1 MAGIYIHIPFCNKKC
16 YYCDFYSLANLKNKD
31 VFIDALLKEVL
42 LQKDYFENEKIET
55 LYFGGGTPSVLCI
68 EDLSKII
75 DKIYK
80 TFDLSELKE
89 FTIEAN
95 PEDLTE
101 KYINDI
107 NKLGVNRL
115 SVGIQSFFDNDL
127 KLMNRNH
134 TAEQSKKAIENIL
147 LSDIKNF
154 SLDLIYGLPNSDIKK
169 WEKNITEAIKFNP
182 EHISAYHLTYEPLT
196 VFYKYLQKNRIIPVS
211 ESQSLEQYNLLI
223 NILSDNDFEHYEISN
238 FAKNK
243 KYSLHNTN
251 YWNNKKYL
259 GLGPSAHSFNKTSRQ
274 WNVANLT
281 KYIEAINNRQQ
292 FFEKEIL
299 STKDK
304 FNDYIITSL
313 RTKWGIKISELQ
325 NNFNSNF
332 VKHFEKIKQKYI
344 ANNNAVCSN
353 GIFRLTEKGFLIS
366 NKIFEDFII
375 I

>member
-1 MAGIYIHIPFCNKKC
+1 
-16 YYCDFYSLANLKNKD
+16 
-31 VFIDALLKEVL
+31 
-42 LQKDYFENEKIET
+42 
-55 LYFGGGTPSVLCI
+55 
-68 EDLSKII
+68 
-75 DKIYK
+75 
-80 TFDLSELKE
+80 
-89 FTIEAN
+89 
-95 PEDLTE
+95 
-101 KYINDI
+101 
-107 NKLGVNRL
+107 
-115 SVGIQSFFDNDL
+115 
-127 KLMNRNH
+127 MNRNH

-344 ANNNAVCSN
+344 ANNNAVCNN
-353 GIFRLTEKGFLIS
+353 GIFKLTEKGFLIS